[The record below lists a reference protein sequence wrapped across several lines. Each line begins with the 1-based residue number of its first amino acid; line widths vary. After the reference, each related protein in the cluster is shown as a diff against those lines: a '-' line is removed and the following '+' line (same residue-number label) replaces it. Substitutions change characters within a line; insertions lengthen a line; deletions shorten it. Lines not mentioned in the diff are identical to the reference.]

1 MKLRLG
7 AQLVAFVLA
16 GLMSTDRLRAQVD
29 DCIAQLDSCIES
41 AAIPDEAREN
51 VRLLDEVWQVM
62 DRGRELGE
70 AYLTEEVGLQREG
83 AVTLA
88 EYALWARSAMDAY
101 EDMLQAHYC
110 ALLEPITTGPE
121 LNALYQDG
129 WDWEQRK
136 IREVHRL
143 ATGVFAILSER
154 DSALL
159 LAHLNELMLEP
170 RGISG
175 SAPLLDIETWS
186 PERVAR
192 IKWIAC
198 EMDE

>member
-16 GLMSTDRLRAQVD
+16 GLIWTDRLRAQID

-41 AAIPDEAREN
+41 ATIPDEAREN
-51 VRLLDEVWQVM
+51 LRMLDEVWQVIH
-62 DRGRELGE
+62 RGRELGE
-70 AYLTEEVGLQREG
+70 AYLMEEVGLQREG

-136 IREVHRL
+136 FREVHRL

-159 LAHLNELMLEP
+159 LAHLNKMML
-170 RGISG
+170 
-175 SAPLLDIETWS
+175 
-186 PERVAR
+186 
-192 IKWIAC
+192 
-198 EMDE
+198 

>member
-1 MKLRLG
+1 M
-7 AQLVAFVLA
+7 
-16 GLMSTDRLRAQVD
+16 
-29 DCIAQLDSCIES
+29 
-41 AAIPDEAREN
+41 
-51 VRLLDEVWQVM
+51 
-62 DRGRELGE
+62 
-70 AYLTEEVGLQREG
+70 EEVGLRLEG

-88 EYALWARSAMDAY
+88 EYALWAHNAMNAY

-110 ALLEPITTGPE
+110 GLLEPVTTGPE

-136 IREVHRL
+136 FREVHRL
-143 ATGVFAILSER
+143 AAGVFAILSER

-159 LAHLNELMLEP
+159 LSHLNELMLEP
-170 RGISG
+170 RGISVA
-175 SAPLLDIETWS
+175 APLLDIETWS

-198 EMDE
+198 EMDD